1 MTNDNVTSRLY
12 LRDLDPDPFQQFAR
26 WFAAAEAASAQSRR
40 QDGAAAF
47 PNAMTLAT
55 ATSDGMPS
63 ARMVLLKGFDDQGF
77 VFYTNYDGRKAN
89 ELEANPHAALL
100 LYWPELG
107 RQIRMEG
114 EVVRTT
120 LTESETYFNSRPRGS
135 QLAALASAQSRIIE
149 NRVTLE
155 KRMAE
160 LEEEFSGRDVPLPPF
175 WGGYRLKPASFEF
188 WQHQPDRLHD
198 RLLYLRA
205 PNGTWRI
212 DRLAP

>member
-1 MTNDNVTSRLY
+1 MTNDNVTSSLFR
-12 LRDLDPDPFQQFAR
+12 RDLDPDPFQQFAR
-26 WFAAAEAASAQSRR
+26 WFVAAEAAS
-40 QDGAAAF
+40 AAAF

-55 ATSDGMPS
+55 ATSEGLPS

-107 RQIRMEG
+107 RQIRIEG

-120 LTESETYFNSRPRGS
+120 LAESETYFNSRPRGS
-135 QLAALASAQSRIIE
+135 QLAALASAQSSIID
-149 NRVTLE
+149 NRVALE
-155 KRMAE
+155 KRVAE
-160 LEEEFSGRDVPLPPF
+160 LEEEFSGLDVPLPPF
-175 WGGYRLKPASFEF
+175 WGGYRLAPASFEF

-198 RLLYLRA
+198 RLRYLRA

-212 DRLAP
+212 VRLAP